1 MSFEVLSCDSDEAR
15 WRDLVA
21 GLDHNLRDLHFLP
34 EYARIYQRT
43 YGHLPV
49 LAVYSDPG
57 GYVLQP
63 FIKRS
68 LDGLPFMQAAH
79 DRVSYWDIANP
90 YGFGGPLYKS
100 FGPADAKHIY
110 QAFAE
115 SLQRWCVT
123 ERIASEFASLHPFFA
138 DQQINLISGMLAPNL
153 QKHIVYMNLDESEDV
168 LTRSLRKGHRS
179 SITAARRANVVV
191 ERVKPDQNNISL
203 FHAMYVETMNRRG
216 AADRWHFP
224 PDYFAN
230 CITELGEARSSLFFA
245 KVGED
250 VESCCLLLHD
260 FETGYY
266 HFAATRDQHRALG
279 VNNLLVWECALWLK
293 AAGFRRFH
301 LGGGVTS
308 GQDDNLLRFKAGFS
322 PERAPLFTYSAVR
335 DVDSYDLL
343 CDRRRQ
349 FERVT
354 SGGEFSTDYF
364 PFYRG

>member
-1 MSFEVLSCDSDEAR
+1 MPFEILSCDADEAR
-15 WRDLVA
+15 WRDLVV
-21 GLDHNLRDLHFLP
+21 GLDRNLRDLHFLP

-43 YGHLPV
+43 YGYVSV
-49 LAVYSDPG
+49 LAVHSDAN

-68 LDGLPFMQAAH
+68 LDGLPFMNGGH
-79 DRVSYWDIANP
+79 GRRSYWDIANP

-100 FGPADAKHIY
+100 FGPSDGKRAYRVFADA
-110 QAFAE
+110 
-115 SLQRWCVT
+115 LQRWCTT
-123 ERIASEFASLHPFFA
+123 ERVASEFASLHPFLA
-138 DQQINLISGMLAPNL
+138 DQQTALISDVLTPHF
-153 QKHIVYMNLDESEDV
+153 QKHVVYMNLDQNEEI
-168 LTRSLRKGHRS
+168 LARNLRKGHRS
-179 SITAARRANVVV
+179 SIAAARRANVVV
-191 ERVKPDQNNISL
+191 EKVKPNHRNISL
-203 FHAMYVETMNRRG
+203 FNAMYVETMKRRG

-230 CITELGEARSSLFFA
+230 CIAELGEARCSLFFA
-245 KVGED
+245 KIGED
-250 VESCCLLLHD
+250 VESSCLLLHD

-293 AAGFRRFH
+293 ASGFRRFH

-308 GQDDNLLRFKAGFS
+308 EQDDNLLRFKGGFS
-322 PERAPLFTYSAVR
+322 PDRAPLFTYSAVR
-335 DVDSYDLL
+335 DADSYDLL

-349 FERVT
+349 FEQAMCGCEFT
-354 SGGEFSTDYF
+354 SDYF